1 MLLLN
6 FFLLIVRK
14 FYKTFSFVFIF
25 VCIAYADDSWMVY
38 DDTTMATIQIEIDD
52 EALNYIY
59 NNVESDSIHLASIH
73 FTNHWIDHS
82 LDSVGFRLRGNTSRQ
97 ADKKSFKL
105 DFNHF
110 IRGRDFYG
118 LENLNLNGD
127 HNDP

>member
-1 MLLLN
+1 M
-6 FFLLIVRK
+6 VRK
-14 FYKTFSFVFIF
+14 LYKTFSFVFIF
-25 VCIAYADDSWMVY
+25 VCSAYADDSWMVY
-38 DDTTMATIQIEIDD
+38 DDTTMATIQIEIDN
-52 EALNYIY
+52 EVLNYIY

-110 IRGRDFYG
+110 IRGRDFYD
-118 LENLNLNGD
+118 LESLW
-127 HNDP
+127 DPDL